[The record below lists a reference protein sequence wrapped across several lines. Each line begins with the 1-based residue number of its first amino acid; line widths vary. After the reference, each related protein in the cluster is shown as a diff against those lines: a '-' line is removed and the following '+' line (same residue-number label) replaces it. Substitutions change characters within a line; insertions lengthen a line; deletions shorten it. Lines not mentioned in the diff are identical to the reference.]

1 MPLEG
6 LFIGFEKL
14 IIENNKLEKTFL
26 DKNTNTI
33 QTKNTYYPFVLYNYV
48 EKEYL
53 YTFSGGKWSRQTNEN
68 EQNSTKKIM
77 IYEPAI
83 NLILTN

>member
-1 MPLEG
+1 MPKEG

-26 DKNTNTI
+26 DKNTNAL
-33 QTKNTYYPFVLYNYV
+33 QTKKTYYPFVLYNYV

>member
-1 MPLEG
+1 MPKEG

-33 QTKNTYYPFVLYNYV
+33 QTKITYYPFVLYNYV

-53 YTFSGGKWSRQTNEN
+53 YTFSGGKWSRQTNQN
-68 EQNSTKKIM
+68 DQNSTNKIM